1 MNVIFFYIFYGFI
14 WLITWLPLSVLYKL
28 SDFASFVNQ
37 HLIRYREKVV
47 IQNLKNSFPEK
58 DEQEIQDIAKRFYN
72 HFFDVFFET
81 LKLLHLK
88 KEKLNQHIWI
98 KNPSVLEELFAKKK
112 QVIAAVGHYGNWEWM
127 AGLPPKLPFSCVSV
141 YKPINN
147 KLFDRFMNRLRS
159 RFGLELVPMEKT
171 LQVVLRKQ
179 REKKLGMYAL
189 ISDQTPIRIRIKYWT
204 SFMNQETPVFLG
216 IEKLARKTNSA
227 VVFMQMQ
234 KVSRGKYEVII
245 HKLTEDGAGTNP
257 LEITEMHVRALEKVI
272 QQQPEYWLW
281 SHRRW
286 KRKRIENGKDK
297 K

>member
-1 MNVIFFYIFYGFI
+1 
-14 WLITWLPLSVLYKL
+14 VLYKL

-159 RFGLELVPMEKT
+159 R
-171 LQVVLRKQ
+171 
-179 REKKLGMYAL
+179 LG
-189 ISDQTPIRIRIKYWT
+189 
-204 SFMNQETPVFLG
+204 
-216 IEKLARKTNSA
+216 
-227 VVFMQMQ
+227 
-234 KVSRGKYEVII
+234 
-245 HKLTEDGAGTNP
+245 
-257 LEITEMHVRALEKVI
+257 
-272 QQQPEYWLW
+272 
-281 SHRRW
+281 
-286 KRKRIENGKDK
+286 
-297 K
+297 